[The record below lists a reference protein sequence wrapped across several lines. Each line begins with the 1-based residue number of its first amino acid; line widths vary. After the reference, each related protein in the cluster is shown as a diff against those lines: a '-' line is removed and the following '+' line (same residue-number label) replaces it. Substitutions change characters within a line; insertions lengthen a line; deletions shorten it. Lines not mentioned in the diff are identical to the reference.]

1 MKSEISLS
9 LGGTPDL
16 LNNLTNHDMQL
27 KQWLDMTEVELGRR
41 LSSRAT
47 SFLAAVS
54 AQDQLKNILRDA
66 RETSAK
72 LRVRVNQVGIAG
84 TKSNF
89 SGFFLEIEKHFFKE
103 EFLIKDLYSAI
114 NSARKSKRLKAVL
127 EKIRDIQTVQQSP
140 ATIRLLLS
148 TYDFAAASEYIT
160 TIREVVTTELNGI
173 HSLRLLHAELD
184 QLEKQLNDMLVS
196 EASGIFE
203 V

>member
-89 SGFFLEIEKHFFKE
+89 SGFFLETKNINKKDL
-103 EFLIKDLYSAI
+103 LIHDLYSAI

>member
-1 MKSEISLS
+1 MFCLLIEIFQRSVQSESPTEHQSLFLNSIANRIPNRFNHKDFDMKSEISLS

-89 SGFFLEIEKHFFKE
+89 SGF
-103 EFLIKDLYSAI
+103 
-114 NSARKSKRLKAVL
+114 VL
-127 EKIRDIQTVQQSP
+127 ETKK
-140 ATIRLLLS
+140 
-148 TYDFAAASEYIT
+148 
-160 TIREVVTTELNGI
+160 
-173 HSLRLLHAELD
+173 H
-184 QLEKQLNDMLVS
+184 
-196 EASGIFE
+196 
-203 V
+203 